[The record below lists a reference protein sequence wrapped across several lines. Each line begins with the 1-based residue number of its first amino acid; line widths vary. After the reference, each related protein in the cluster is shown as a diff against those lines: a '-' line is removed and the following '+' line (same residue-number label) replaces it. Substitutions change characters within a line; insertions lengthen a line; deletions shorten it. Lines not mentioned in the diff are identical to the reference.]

1 MFCLVDSFNAA
12 LKEIMAHIPKGSR
25 QTLLYSA
32 TMTSAL
38 EKLKN
43 FSKKQ
48 DKELFEFHATKQS
61 TTVETLDQRYLLIP
75 EQVKHVYLGYLIR
88 VIGPENK
95 DSLLNKR
102 TSLGRKK
109 RKKLADVV
117 QVEDGEET
125 TKEDE
130 NVEGIDDVPRARS
143 MIIFVS
149 TRKSCQLIAQTLEE
163 LGINSVALSAQFSQD
178 RRLAALAKFKSGQA
192 TTLVATDVASRGLDI
207 PEVDLVINFD
217 VPRDPEDYIHRAGR
231 TARAG
236 RSGRVVTLVTQ
247 YDVQLILGIEELTKK
262 KMELLEGV
270 KEQDV
275 LLLLTR
281 VSNAVQAAKL
291 RIQEF
296 DVKSRKKKSKKRQKA
311 GQSAPQ
317 EHVH

>member
-1 MFCLVDSFNAA
+1 
-12 LKEIMAHIPKGSR
+12 MAHIPKASR

-38 EKLKN
+38 ERLKA
-43 FSKKQ
+43 FSQKQ
-48 DKELFEFHATKQS
+48 DKHLFEFHATETS

-75 EQVKHVYLGYLIR
+75 DQVKHVYLGYLIR
-88 VIGPENK
+88 VLGPENK

-117 QVEDGEET
+117 QVEEHSVVEEEEDSLDGAA
-125 TKEDE
+125 
-130 NVEGIDDVPRARS
+130 RARS
-143 MIIFVS
+143 MIVFVS

-163 LGINSVALSAQFSQD
+163 LGVNSVALSAQFSQD

-207 PEVDLVINFD
+207 PEVDLVVNFD

-236 RSGRVVTLVTQ
+236 RKGRVITLVTQ

-262 KMELLEGV
+262 KMELLDGV
-270 KEQDV
+270 NEQDV
-275 LLLLTR
+275 LVLLTR

-296 DVKSRKKKSKKRQKA
+296 DLKSRKKKAKKKRRHS
-311 GQSAPQ
+311 GN
-317 EHVH
+317 

>member
-1 MFCLVDSFNAA
+1 
-12 LKEIMAHIPKGSR
+12 MAHIPKASR

-38 EKLKN
+38 ERLKA
-43 FSKKQ
+43 FSQKQ
-48 DKELFEFHATKQS
+48 DKHLFEFRATETS

-75 EQVKHVYLGYLIR
+75 DQVKHVYLGYLIR
-88 VIGPENK
+88 VLGPENK

-117 QVEDGEET
+117 QVEEHSVEEEE
-125 TKEDE
+125 EDSL
-130 NVEGIDDVPRARS
+130 DDAARARS
-143 MIIFVS
+143 MIVFVS

-163 LGINSVALSAQFSQD
+163 LGVNSVALSAQFSQD

-207 PEVDLVINFD
+207 PEVDLVVNFD

-236 RSGRVVTLVTQ
+236 RKGRVITLVTQ

-262 KMELLEGV
+262 KMELLDGV
-270 KEQDV
+270 NEQDV
-275 LLLLTR
+275 LVLLTR

-296 DVKSRKKKSKKRQKA
+296 DLKSRKKKAKKKRRHS
-311 GQSAPQ
+311 GN
-317 EHVH
+317 